1 MLAAQAISLLRAVAV
16 LLVHQAQAL
25 QLAVLALQDRVYA
38 VAVVAV
44 VADLVSHLVLQRVL
58 VALEVLAVVVGV
70 AEVLLL
76 TQAQAELVVLAV
88 LDTP

>member
-1 MLAAQAISLLRAVAV
+1 VLAAQAISLLRAVAV
-16 LLVHQAQAL
+16 LLVHQAQAP
-25 QLAVLALQDRVYA
+25 QLAALAQQVQVYA
-38 VAVVAV
+38 AGVVAV
-44 VADLVSHLVLQRVL
+44 VVDPVSHLVLQQVL
-58 VALEVLAVVVGV
+58 AVLEVLAVVVGV